1 MEALIETIVRNV
13 HEALA
18 EFGYND
24 QWEILNELSRRMA
37 ELGDEAL
44 KREYMT
50 GDMEGGDE

>member
-13 HEALA
+13 REALA